1 MFRIRHR
8 VTERLVGRVLAD
20 QGLTEDYLG
29 DNFIQ
34 ATSRELASAMNVSP
48 VAMHTAANTID
59 RQGEAESSLIVM
71 PTRRHYSDLLQ
82 EDGY

>member
-1 MFRIRHR
+1 M
-8 VTERLVGRVLAD
+8 TERLVGRVLAD

-48 VAMHTAANTID
+48 VAMHAAANTID
-59 RQGEAESSLIVM
+59 RQGGEAESSLIVM